1 MNELQTL
8 QEKIAFQERTIE
20 QLNNALASQQQQISH
35 LQEGLSLLTQ
45 LVRQW
50 REEDSQ
56 SSDSAVAS
64 TLHEIP
70 PHY

>member
-50 REEDSQ
+50 REDSQ
-56 SSDSAVAS
+56 SSDSTVAS